1 MKVTITKD
9 ITTKKKYKAVFTE
22 DGKKVRTVRFGQQGA
37 DDYTRGATEEQ
48 KKSYRA
54 RHAGDN
60 LNDKFSPGAL
70 SMYVLWTSKSLSQ
83 GIKNYKSKFNL
94 K

>member
-1 MKVTITKD
+1 MKVSITKD

-22 DGKKVRTVRFGQQGA
+22 DGKKVRTVRFGA
-37 DDYTRGATEEQ
+37 DGYTDYTRGATDEQ
-48 KKSYRA
+48 RKAYRA

-60 LNDKFSPGAL
+60 LTDKFSPGAL
-70 SMYVLWTSKSLSQ
+70 SMYVLWSSKSLSQ